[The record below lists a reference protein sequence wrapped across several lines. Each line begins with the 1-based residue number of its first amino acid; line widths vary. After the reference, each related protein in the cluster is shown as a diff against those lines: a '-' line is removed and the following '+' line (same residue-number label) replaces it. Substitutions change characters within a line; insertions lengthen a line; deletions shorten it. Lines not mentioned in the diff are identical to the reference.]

1 MRSRFSTHHR
11 RARGQN
17 LVEFALVVP
26 VFLLFLFGTLE
37 FGWLLYVDH
46 QVTNAA
52 REGARWAAVHGTRCE
67 AAPPCTLATTELVR
81 QQILDRVRLPDPDAL
96 GVTLQVVDDANAN
109 GKPDPDERVRVQVSY
124 PFRPL
129 IGYALPV
136 TEVNLS
142 ANSTMRVHY

>member
-1 MRSRFSTHHR
+1 MTRGCNGHHR
-11 RARGQN
+11 HDGQN
-17 LVEFALVVP
+17 LVEFALVIP
-26 VFLLFLFGTLE
+26 IFLLFLFGTLE

-67 AAPPCTLATTELVR
+67 AAPPCQLATTDLVR
-81 QQILDRVRLPDPDAL
+81 QQILGRVRLPDPDAL
-96 GVTLQVVDDANAN
+96 GVTLQVVNDANAN
-109 GKPDPDERVRVQVSY
+109 GKPDPDERVRIQVSY

-136 TEVNLS
+136 TELNLS
-142 ANSTMRVHY
+142 ASSTMRVHY

>member
-1 MRSRFSTHHR
+1 MTGRSIYRCQST
-11 RARGQN
+11 RGQN

-67 AAPPCTLATTELVR
+67 AAPPCQLATTDRVR
-81 QQILDRVRLPDPDAL
+81 QQILGQVRLPDPDAL
-96 GVTLQVVDDANAN
+96 AVSLQVVNDANAD

-129 IGYALPV
+129 IGYALSV
-136 TEVNLS
+136 TAVNLS
-142 ANSTMRVHY
+142 ASSTMRVHY